1 MSTKVGSLITK
12 DVLHVFLPALVGNR
26 LLLSFVISDSTVFW
40 EVKGNLWTVTSLD
53 GRIWTEINVWNSNLI
68 WLGSRIN
75 WHTMPPWDIA
85 LFGHLDIGNLHLITG
100 NKQLVIARRQ
110 WKRRQL
116 VIGQTKVSVQ
126 FFGQAEFLDIVE
138 FLVRLE

>member
-1 MSTKVGSLITK
+1 M
-12 DVLHVFLPALVGNR
+12 
-26 LLLSFVISDSTVFW
+26 
-40 EVKGNLWTVTSLD
+40 
-53 GRIWTEINVWNSNLI
+53 RIE
-68 WLGSRIN
+68 
-75 WHTMPPWDIA
+75 M